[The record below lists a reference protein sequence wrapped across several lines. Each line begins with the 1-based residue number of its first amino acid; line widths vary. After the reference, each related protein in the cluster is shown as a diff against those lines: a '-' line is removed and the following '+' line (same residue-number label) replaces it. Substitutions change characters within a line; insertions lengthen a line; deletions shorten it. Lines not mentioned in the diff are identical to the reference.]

1 MKTKYII
8 LLFCLCLPIPSMA
21 QFVVKGIVYSSSDK
35 LPLLG
40 ATVTEVDAS
49 NRFIAGT
56 TTDIDGNFQL
66 KVSSKNALL
75 RFSYIGF
82 TSKDIRLKGEKSL
95 EVYLDDDS
103 QVLTEVVITGET
115 KSNNGMM
122 PISERDMST
131 SVSKLNMQSVQ
142 NVAATSIGELMQ
154 GRMSGVDITSISG
167 DPGAGMSIRVRGT
180 SSLNANAEPLI
191 VVDGVPY
198 ETKIDPGINFATATE
213 EEYGAMLDI
222 SPADI
227 ASIEVLKDAA
237 AAAVWGSQ
245 GANGVL
251 IITTKRGTKGRT
263 RFNYDAKL
271 TSSWEPNSIPM
282 LNGYEYAM
290 LQAEALFN
298 ARGIVSIP
306 NEIAYDKSWYNYH
319 NYAQNTDWM
328 KELTQTAFTHEH
340 NFSLTGGGEK
350 ARYRAAIAYLNQK
363 GTTINTYLKRL
374 TARVNMDYD
383 LSDKMRFSTDLAY
396 TNMSNNRTYD
406 NLRSRALTKA
416 PNMAVY
422 EMDENGNPTDK
433 FFAPYSNYQGIG
445 DTYFNPVAL
454 ANDGFNRLKTNRIVT
469 KLSLRYLF
477 IPEVLQW
484 QADVAF
490 DFVDN
495 ETCKF
500 FPKSA
505 SGASWDSEKMNT
517 ISEKDDEGIM
527 TQTFNKLIYT
537 PKLSEKHRL
546 TALAMFSTYEKSNV
560 SMSAGASNTPLSE
573 IDVIS
578 SDVYLKSLQA
588 QKSKVRQL
596 SYLASMN
603 YVLLDRY
610 IASAGVRVD
619 GDSRFGADS
628 RWGVFPSVSLA
639 WRVSSEPFARNWNW
653 LTDFKLKASY
663 GENGTPPSAAYG
675 HFSKFGASGS
685 YLGQGSIVPLNI
697 QLSNLKWETV
707 IQSNIGVDYG
717 FWDNRISGSF
727 EIYKKRTKDAIFTN
741 VKLPST
747 SGFATLDA
755 QNWGTIDN
763 NGWEFFVTANLFRN
777 KDWNIDLNLN
787 LAQNKNVIVKIPDDY
802 DNEKYSYGNGQYAR
816 RVEEGKPIGSIYGYR
831 YLGVYKSE
839 KDAVVKDATGNVVID
854 VNTNEPLKMRPKLG
868 RTPFAGGDAIYE
880 DIDKNGVIDEHDIVY
895 LGDSNPLLTG
905 GFGPSIRYKN
915 FSLSAFF
922 HFKYDFDVV
931 NDARMKTEN
940 MYTKDNQ
947 STATLRRWKKEGDIT
962 DIPRPVLN
970 GGYNWLGSDRFV
982 EDASFLRLKTLSLA
996 YTFDSKKIEKLHLK
1010 SLKLYLTAYNLFTW
1024 TKYTGQ
1030 DPEIYLSG
1038 GDPFAIAMD
1047 YSKTPPS
1054 KTFTFGLNVSF

>member
-1 MKTKYII
+1 M
-8 LLFCLCLPIPSMA
+8 
-21 QFVVKGIVYSSSDK
+21 
-35 LPLLG
+35 
-40 ATVTEVDAS
+40 
-49 NRFIAGT
+49 
-56 TTDIDGNFQL
+56 
-66 KVSSKNALL
+66 
-75 RFSYIGF
+75 
-82 TSKDIRLKGEKSL
+82 
-95 EVYLDDDS
+95 
-103 QVLTEVVITGET
+103 
-115 KSNNGMM
+115 
-122 PISERDMST
+122 
-131 SVSKLNMQSVQ
+131 
-142 NVAATSIGELMQ
+142 
-154 GRMSGVDITSISG
+154 
-167 DPGAGMSIRVRGT
+167 
-180 SSLNANAEPLI
+180 
-191 VVDGVPY
+191 
-198 ETKIDPGINFATATE
+198 
-213 EEYGAMLDI
+213 
-222 SPADI
+222 
-227 ASIEVLKDAA
+227 
-237 AAAVWGSQ
+237 
-245 GANGVL
+245 
-251 IITTKRGTKGRT
+251 
-263 RFNYDAKL
+263 
-271 TSSWEPNSIPM
+271 
-282 LNGYEYAM
+282 
-290 LQAEALFN
+290 
-298 ARGIVSIP
+298 
-306 NEIAYDKSWYNYH
+306 
-319 NYAQNTDWM
+319 
-328 KELTQTAFTHEH
+328 
-340 NFSLTGGGEK
+340 
-350 ARYRAAIAYLNQK
+350 
-363 GTTINTYLKRL
+363 
-374 TARVNMDYD
+374 
-383 LSDKMRFSTDLAY
+383 
-396 TNMSNNRTYD
+396 
-406 NLRSRALTKA
+406 
-416 PNMAVY
+416 
-422 EMDENGNPTDK
+422 
-433 FFAPYSNYQGIG
+433 
-445 DTYFNPVAL
+445 
-454 ANDGFNRLKTNRIVT
+454 
-469 KLSLRYLF
+469 
-477 IPEVLQW
+477 
-484 QADVAF
+484 
-490 DFVDN
+490 
-495 ETCKF
+495 
-500 FPKSA
+500 
-505 SGASWDSEKMNT
+505 
-517 ISEKDDEGIM
+517 
-527 TQTFNKLIYT
+527 
-537 PKLSEKHRL
+537 
-546 TALAMFSTYEKSNV
+546 
-560 SMSAGASNTPLSE
+560 
-573 IDVIS
+573 
-578 SDVYLKSLQA
+578 
-588 QKSKVRQL
+588 
-596 SYLASMN
+596 
-603 YVLLDRY
+603 
-610 IASAGVRVD
+610 
-619 GDSRFGADS
+619 
-628 RWGVFPSVSLA
+628 
-639 WRVSSEPFARNWNW
+639 
-653 LTDFKLKASY
+653 
-663 GENGTPPSAAYG
+663 
-675 HFSKFGASGS
+675 
-685 YLGQGSIVPLNI
+685 
-697 QLSNLKWETV
+697 SNLKWETV